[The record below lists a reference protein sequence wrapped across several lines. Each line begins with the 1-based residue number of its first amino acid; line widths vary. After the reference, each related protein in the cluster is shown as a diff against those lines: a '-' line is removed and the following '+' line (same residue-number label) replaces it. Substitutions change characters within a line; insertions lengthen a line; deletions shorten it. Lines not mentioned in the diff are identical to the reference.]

1 MSMTYLSIHKAATML
16 GVSAQTLRNWERSKL
31 LIPAQK
37 RSNGYRYYSKE
48 QLDTFVEQYRVLNNR
63 INIGYCRVS
72 TNKQKDDLKR
82 QCDNIELYLKSLHQ
96 PYKIIED
103 VGSGINYTKKGL
115 TNLLELICSNKVD
128 TIYVLYKD
136 RLVRFGFELIKKFA
150 ELHNTNIVILDS
162 EDKTIEQELMED
174 LMQIVTVFSC
184 KLHGKR
190 ANKTKKIMEEL
201 LKDEEGEKQNE

>member
-82 QCDNIELYLKSLHQ
+82 QVDNIELYLKSLHQ
-96 PYKIIED
+96 PYKVIQDI
-103 VGSGINYTKKGL
+103 GSGINYTKKGL

-128 TIYVLYKD
+128 TIYILYKD

-190 ANKTKKIMEEL
+190 ANKTKRIMEEL

>member
-16 GVSAQTLRNWERSKL
+16 GVSAQTLRNWEKSKL

-37 RSNGYRYYSKE
+37 RNNGYRYYSKE
-48 QLDTFVEQYRVLNNR
+48 QLDAFVEQYRVLNNR

-82 QCDNIELYLKSLHQ
+82 QVDNIELYLKSLHQ

-115 TNLLELICSNKVD
+115 TRLLELICNNKVD
-128 TIYVLYKD
+128 TIYVLHKD

-190 ANKTKKIMEEL
+190 AAKTKHIMEKL
-201 LKDEEGEKQNE
+201 LQSESVDNNE